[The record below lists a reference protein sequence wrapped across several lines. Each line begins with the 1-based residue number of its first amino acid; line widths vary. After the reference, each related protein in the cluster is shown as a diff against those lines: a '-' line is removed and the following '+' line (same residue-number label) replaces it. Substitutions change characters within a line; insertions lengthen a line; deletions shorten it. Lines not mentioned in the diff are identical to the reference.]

1 MRTAV
6 MERRAVPDSDRIL
19 RDQERPAGPDLD
31 RPASRQARTRQRSVE
46 DAVLIEYRTQEERG
60 GAVEHDDRATG
71 MDDIPLQASQCPPPP
86 QVPVKIVPALL
97 VQVIV
102 E

>member
-1 MRTAV
+1 
-6 MERRAVPDSDRIL
+6 
-19 RDQERPAGPDLD
+19 
-31 RPASRQARTRQRSVE
+31 
-46 DAVLIEYRTQEERG
+46 VLIEYRTQEERG